1 MGLGDSTPVVNLDLK
16 TQQKADLWKKTQK
29 RFNKIEVPSN
39 LKIEEEIIAA
49 SFWENW
55 KYYKELCAMKC
66 QKRFE
71 VRENVEKIRQ
81 EWIKV
86 QKNIK
91 NEQENSN
98 GSIPDR

>member
-1 MGLGDSTPVVNLDLK
+1 MARTMKHEDD
-16 TQQKADLWKKTQK
+16 
-29 RFNKIEVPSN
+29 